1 MGVKNLEG
9 FCMKRKM
16 IIVLLILMSIC
27 AISHVSAN
35 DNLNET
41 VSEAQSI
48 DDEIAINEEATD
60 DNQIAGDN
68 SYRDI
73 QEQINNASEGKSIY
87 LNGSYECDY
96 VINVNK
102 TVEIVG
108 INNASI
114 KWTGEGKNY
123 DSPFFWVTSPNVVLK
138 NITFIGGTFNYGGAI
153 TWQGE
158 NGTIFNC
165 EFRDCI
171 ANNKGIGIGGAVSL
185 LSKNCTIIDSKFTNN
200 QAFRYAGAVI
210 LANDSCTVR
219 NCEFQDNVAS
229 GGDGMGG
236 ALVIYASDCIV
247 DNCTFMNNHATDFG
261 GAIFVSNYTNRIVK
275 SRFIGNYITGEY
287 NESEHRSG
295 GAIYSFCMG
304 LVIDECNF
312 TSNKASDALAGAIT
326 IDNEDNVVKHSY
338 FKDNSA
344 FLVNDLLLLKPS
356 DITFNHIVLGF
367 EKYVEDSVYGL
378 NETELLALNNT
389 FEITKVDS
397 SVTFSSG
404 MVFTYG
410 GSGKI
415 SVSVV
420 GGILEAH
427 NIEVLGHPEAKIDFS
442 DNVITVS
449 GLQVGKYTLR
459 ATITEDINHNPAS
472 ADLSITVNKATAIIK
487 ASKVTVGLKK
497 GSLWEIKLVD
507 SRTGNPIGNMKLTL
521 KVYTGK
527 KYKTVSVTTN
537 AQGIATYK
545 TKSLSKGTH
554 KIVVSGYHQSYNFNT
569 LTSSIKVIKQKDL
582 KFKVKKKAAK
592 DGSTLSITVKYKN
605 KPINGV
611 KLNVFVYNGKTLV
624 KKVTLKTK
632 TKGKFKGV
640 CGWGT
645 NKLTVGNHK
654 IVIAPAN
661 IKYGGSKTTS
671 MKIKNS
677 AQKYA
682 KWETKI

>member
-1 MGVKNLEG
+1 MGVKSLEG
-9 FCMKRKM
+9 FCMKRKTV
-16 IIVLLILMSIC
+16 ILLLILIGIC

-41 VSEAQSI
+41 ISEAQSI
-48 DDEIAINEEATD
+48 DDEIAINEEVTE
-60 DNQIAGDN
+60 DNQIASNN

-73 QEQINNASEGKSIY
+73 QHQIDNATEGGTIY
-87 LNGSYECDY
+87 INGSYDCDY
-96 VINVNK
+96 IIHVNK

-108 INNASI
+108 INDARI

-138 NITFIGGTFNYGGAI
+138 NITFIGGIFNYAGAI

-158 NGTIFNC
+158 NGTISNC
-165 EFRDCI
+165 EFRDGI
-171 ANNKGIGIGGAVSL
+171 ANSKDIGIGGAIMVIA
-185 LSKNCTIIDSKFTNN
+185 KNCTITDSKFTNN
-200 QAFRYAGAVI
+200 QALKYAGAVI

-247 DNCTFMNNHATDFG
+247 DNCSFINNRATDFG
-261 GAIFVSNYTNRIVK
+261 GAILVANNTNRIVN
-275 SRFIGNYITGEY
+275 SRFRGNYITGEY
-287 NESEHRSG
+287 TLNQSRSG
-295 GAIYSFCMG
+295 GAIYSQCRG
-304 LVIDECNF
+304 LVIDKCNF
-312 TSNKASDALAGAIT
+312 TYNKAPVALGGAISINGESNT
-326 IDNEDNVVKHSY
+326 VKYSY

-344 FLVNDLLLLKPS
+344 YFVNDISGLKPS
-356 DITFNHIVLGF
+356 NITFNHLVLGF
-367 EKYVEDSVYGL
+367 EESVEESVYGL
-378 NETELLALNNT
+378 TETELLALNNT

-410 GSGKI
+410 GSGRI
-415 SVSVV
+415 SVSVE

-427 NIEVLGHPEAKIDFS
+427 NIEVLGHPEAIIDFS
-442 DNVITVS
+442 GNVITVS

-459 ATITEDINHNPAS
+459 ATTTEDINHNPVS
-472 ADLSITVNKATAIIK
+472 VDLSITVNKATATIK

-497 GSLWEIKLVD
+497 GSLWEIRLVD
-507 SRTGNPIGNMKLTL
+507 SKSGKPIGNMKLTL

-527 KYKTVSVTTN
+527 KYKKVSVTTN
-537 AQGIATYK
+537 SKGIATYK
-545 TKSLSKGTH
+545 TKSLTKGTH
-554 KIVVSGYHQSYNFNT
+554 KIVVSGSHKSYNFNT

-582 KFKVKKKAAK
+582 KFKVKKKVSF
-592 DGSTLSITVKYKN
+592 DGSTISITTKYKN

-611 KLNVFVYNGKTLV
+611 KLKVLVYNGKKLV
-624 KKVTLKTK
+624 KTVSLKTK
-632 TKGKFKGV
+632 TREKTKGV

-645 NKLTVGNHK
+645 NKLTVGSHK
-654 IVIAPAN
+654 IVIMPAN

-671 MKIKNS
+671 LKIKSS
-677 AQKYA
+677 AK
-682 KWETKI
+682 KHPDWETKV